1 MLIHFGV
8 NPQSIKIT
16 SSVNDFH
23 ISSDA
28 NVKISIFG
36 RLVEKRGI
44 FMIRDLAREKLIF
57 EDETP
62 LGIRPNPSRPD
73 PRIRIIAQ
81 YLEEQIES
89 PTPTKLSLVTERA
102 IASILAN

>member
-1 MLIHFGV
+1 
-8 NPQSIKIT
+8 
-16 SSVNDFH
+16 
-23 ISSDA
+23 
-28 NVKISIFG
+28 VKISIFG

-44 FMIRDLAREKLIF
+44 FMIRDLALEKLIF

-62 LGIRPNPSRPD
+62 LGIRPNSGRPD
-73 PRIRIIAQ
+73 PRVGTIAQ